1 MKFLLFLL
9 LVFSFLLIV
18 TGIFGLISPNKFK
31 TTRKNAIV
39 ILLVGVVFFFV
50 YNGLAGHDTSKTTAN
65 TEKNKQIT
73 SEGSYLDILKKEKNA
88 KITVKDGHIHITLNP
103 NVFSEKAEYGVYV
116 HEAGAIMQEL
126 SKNNKYNLI
135 TITKPVSL
143 QGGGEKTLISCNF
156 FIDDYKKVDW
166 KKVTENAEVNNQY
179 YKFYT
184 SATSYNIDKSVLN
197 AIGQDEVNNLNQYKK

>member
-1 MKFLLFLL
+1 
-9 LVFSFLLIV
+9 
-18 TGIFGLISPNKFK
+18 
-31 TTRKNAIV
+31 
-39 ILLVGVVFFFV
+39 
-50 YNGLAGHDTSKTTAN
+50 
-65 TEKNKQIT
+65 
-73 SEGSYLDILKKEKNA
+73 
-88 KITVKDGHIHITLNP
+88 
-103 NVFSEKAEYGVYV
+103 
-116 HEAGAIMQEL
+116 MQEL

-179 YKFYT
+179 YKFYA